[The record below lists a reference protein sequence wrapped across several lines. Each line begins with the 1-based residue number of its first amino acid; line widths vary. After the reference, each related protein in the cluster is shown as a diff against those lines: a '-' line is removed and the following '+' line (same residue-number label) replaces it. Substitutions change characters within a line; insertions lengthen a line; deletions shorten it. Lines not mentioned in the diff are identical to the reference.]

1 MSKPKLTQA
10 EKNYILQ
17 RADDIEKSFSELNR
31 YCMGTYKVIGTD
43 NLPKCTEVI
52 PLGNL
57 QEAMGQFIIS
67 FKKATNDYIEPK
79 QKFSDKVRKMNM
91 KG

>member
-43 NLPKCTEVI
+43 DLPKGTQVV

-57 QEAMGQFIIS
+57 QEAMTNFVVS
-67 FKKATNDYIEPK
+67 FKKNAKDSIEPK
-79 QKFSDKVRKMNM
+79 QKFSDKVKKMNV